1 MQEISTGFFRSAQIL
16 PFLHI
21 VGVILLISLQIVAL
35 VFVFAFK
42 NGALR
47 ENLLRFFAIFRLLFP
62 LFLALIIFTSFSL
75 ANGEQL
81 KFVDP
86 MIEGIIYTQCAVV
99 VFLLLNF
106 IYICYQISRVFK
118 MCDCKC
124 GIFGVDEIKFND
136 KCADE
141 INDSIVIIGHYFVPL
156 NLCASFLAVFLGVAI
171 RVFL

>member
-1 MQEISTGFFRSAQIL
+1 
-16 PFLHI
+16 
-21 VGVILLISLQIVAL
+21 
-35 VFVFAFK
+35 
-42 NGALR
+42 
-47 ENLLRFFAIFRLLFP
+47 
-62 LFLALIIFTSFSL
+62 
-75 ANGEQL
+75 
-81 KFVDP
+81 

>member
-21 VGVILLISLQIVAL
+21 IGVILLISLQIVAL
-35 VFVFAFK
+35 VFAFAFK
-42 NGALR
+42 NGDLR
-47 ENLLRFFAIFRLLFP
+47 QNLLRFFAIFRLLFP
-62 LFLALIIFTSFSL
+62 LFLVLIIFTSFSL

-106 IYICYQISRVFK
+106 IYI
-118 MCDCKC
+118 
-124 GIFGVDEIKFND
+124 
-136 KCADE
+136 
-141 INDSIVIIGHYFVPL
+141 
-156 NLCASFLAVFLGVAI
+156 
-171 RVFL
+171 